1 MYGNAADLLKGQI
14 FSSTISTSPFLDG
27 SINQEIAEEH
37 SKIIELQDGLIEK
50 QFKEV
55 GMTDLAAQAAPG
67 SSLPMAGMISMQDDD
82 DDVLIQLLMKEHN
95 ELIMAD
101 SDAKEPIR
109 FSIISLNSQA
119 TDKSAFKYKHFEAGS
134 LAEAQNTYDDVLNV
148 VGGDAAMLML
158 VNGRMA
164 KHKGGEDELAA
175 MVGKAIQKGEFK
187 YNGADSNMLVKEEN
201 SGKLEKQELA
211 LLGHKALTDKNNA
224 AREWYLTDHTTEKEL
239 GLEPC
244 A

>member
-1 MYGNAADLLKGQI
+1 MYGNAADMLKGQI

-50 QFKEV
+50 QFREV

-109 FSIISLNSQA
+109 FSIISLSSQA

>member
-1 MYGNAADLLKGQI
+1 
-14 FSSTISTSPFLDG
+14 
-27 SINQEIAEEH
+27 
-37 SKIIELQDGLIEK
+37 
-50 QFKEV
+50 
-55 GMTDLAAQAAPG
+55 MTDLAAQAAPG

-101 SDAKEPIR
+101 SDCPLPPQKFNTGNQRSNSDAKEPIR

>member
-164 KHKGGEDELAA
+164 KHKGGEDELEA

>member
-1 MYGNAADLLKGQI
+1 MYGDAADMLKGQI
-14 FSSTISTSPFLDG
+14 FSATISTSPFLDG

-50 QFKEV
+50 QFGEV

-134 LAEAQNTYDDVLNV
+134 LAEAQNTYDDVLHV